1 MKLRTK
7 INLLLNVILAFSFA
21 VWVSCFLQISNATLK
36 DRHTLYNF
44 HSLLLVV
51 FIVIIFCRV
60 KISKYLKTAPEGSL
74 SEFNT
79 FNAMVKVFVIYNVF
93 CFYQIYSVQILHSK
107 TIYVATA
114 LTLAGFAV
122 LHVLCNFTA
131 RLIYQFDVNGIS
143 DFLISSA
150 KKSLKESETENSKKS
165 EAEDFNQVTTFS
177 KLMTSLAKFQIL
189 IATAVVI
196 FVVLDLTRKVDAFD
210 VLVCIALCTLLSFV
224 LGVKSYF
231 EIRLKSDSMTP
242 LEINNAVQYL
252 LAFSLLTWIVS
263 WSGIIRTTSDDI
275 YTTSGFILFVI
286 LITITAYF
294 ADQCNKLNSVLMAHS
309 TNR

>member
-21 VWVSCFLQISNATLK
+21 VWAACFLQISNVTLK
-36 DRHTLYNF
+36 DRHTLYNY
-44 HSLLLVV
+44 HLLLLIV

-79 FNAMVKVFVIYNVF
+79 FNAMVRVFFIYNVF
-93 CFYQIYSVQILHSK
+93 CFYWIYNVQILHSK
-107 TIYVATA
+107 FVYVAVA
-114 LTLAGFAV
+114 LTLAGFTV

-131 RLIYQFDVNGIS
+131 RLIYQFDINGIS

-150 KKSLKESETENSKKS
+150 KESLKESETENSKKS
-165 EAEDFNQVTTFS
+165 EKADYSQVTIFS
-177 KLMTSLAKFQIL
+177 KLMTSMARFQIL
-189 IATAVVI
+189 IAAVIVI
-196 FVVLDLTRKVDAFD
+196 FVVLDLTHKVDAFD
-210 VLVCIALCTLLSFV
+210 VFVCIVLCVLLSFV
-224 LGVKSYF
+224 LGIKSYF

-242 LEINNAVQYL
+242 LEINNTTQCF
-252 LAFSLLTWIVS
+252 LAFSIFAWVASLA
-263 WSGIIRTTSDDI
+263 GIIRITSMDI
-275 YTTSGFILFVI
+275 YSTSGFILFVV
-286 LITITAYF
+286 LIAITAYF
-294 ADQCNKLNSVLMAHS
+294 SDQCDKLNSVLMAQS